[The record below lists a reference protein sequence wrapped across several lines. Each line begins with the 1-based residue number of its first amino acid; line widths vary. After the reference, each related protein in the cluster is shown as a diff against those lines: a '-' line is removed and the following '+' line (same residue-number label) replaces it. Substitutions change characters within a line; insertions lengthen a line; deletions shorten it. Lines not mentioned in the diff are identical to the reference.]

1 MNVQELE
8 DFLKTVKDKKK
19 SVYFYGSDEN
29 PFDGGTEIDNAF
41 EVLRDAQN
49 EGAFEGVYLLGN

>member
-19 SVYFYGSDEN
+19 SVYFYMSDEN
-29 PFDGGTEIDNAF
+29 PFEEGTEVDNAF
-41 EVLRDAQN
+41 EVSVDVRN
-49 EGAFEGVYLLGN
+49 VGIFEGVYLKGD

>member
-29 PFDGGTEIDNAF
+29 PFDGETGIDNAF
-41 EVLRDAQN
+41 EVSRDARN
-49 EGAFEGVYLLGN
+49 EGIFEGVYLKGN